1 VSREYFEKL
10 SKIADLKQETEIVPG
25 FYALRADGASKG
37 NPGPAGAG
45 AVLYTPPGVILAQSS
60 LYLGRRTNN
69 VAEYSAL
76 LLGLA
81 LARSYGLT
89 QLEIF
94 MDSELTVRQ
103 ITGAYRVNSPG
114 LLPYYSEAKRQLA
127 SLEKFRISHVYR
139 DSNQEADQLA
149 SRAAQEGAVSNSL

>member
-1 VSREYFEKL
+1 VSRDYFEKL
-10 SKIADLKQETEIVPG
+10 LKIADLKQETEINPG
-25 FYALRADGASKG
+25 FYVLRADGASKG

-45 AVLYTPPGVILAQSS
+45 AVLYTPQGEILAQSS
-60 LYLGRRTNN
+60 LYLGRQTNN

-81 LARSYGLT
+81 MAKSYGLT

-103 ITGAYRVNSPG
+103 ITGVYRVKSQA
-114 LLPYYSEAKRQLA
+114 LLPYHCEAKRQLA
-127 SLEKFRISHVYR
+127 LLEKFRISHVYR

-149 SRAAQEGAVSNSL
+149 SRAAQEGALVSAL